1 MFTFTVLLI
10 IKLNFKTPL
19 IMNANLVEIFYII
32 DEFCKEIEKAMEGH
46 ILSSDTSKKRRK
58 RAFTMSDSEII
69 TIMILFHQSHFR
81 DIKFFYIHYIKVHCK
96 KDFPHTVSY
105 NRFVELQQKAL
116 LPMTVFLQL
125 CCLGKCTGK
134 SFIDSTPIRV
144 CHIKREKSHKVFN
157 GPATKGKSTIGR
169 FFGFKLHLV
178 INDKGEIIKFLIT
191 QAHVDDRNPLKDQ
204 RFHEKL
210 FGKLFGDKGYISQ
223 DLFEQL
229 FVDNI
234 HLITKIKKNMKN
246 ALMHLYDKIAL
257 RKRTIIETVNDL
269 LKNGCQIEHTRHRC
283 FTNCVGNLVAGLIA
297 YNLAPKKPA
306 LNIEIVDMDK
316 VKMIA

>member
-1 MFTFTVLLI
+1 V
-10 IKLNFKTPL
+10 N
-19 IMNANLVEIFYII
+19 
-32 DEFCKEIEKAMEGH
+32 H
-46 ILSSDTSKKRRK
+46 IQRYRT
-58 RAFTMSDSEII
+58 
-69 TIMILFHQSHFR
+69 
-81 DIKFFYIHYIKVHCK
+81 C
-96 KDFPHTVSY
+96 DFPHTVSC

-116 LPMTVFLQL
+116 LPMVIFLQL
-125 CCLGKCTGK
+125 CCLGQCTGV

-144 CHIKREKSHKVFN
+144 CHIKREKSHKVFK
-157 GPATKGKSTIGR
+157 GLAAKGKSTIGW

-178 INDKGEIIKFLIT
+178 VNDKGEIIKFVIT
-191 QAHVDDRNPLKDQ
+191 QANVDDREPLKNQ
-204 RFHEKL
+204 RFHEKI

-223 DLFEQL
+223 DLFEKL

-257 RKRTIIETVNDL
+257 RKRAIIETINDL

-283 FTNCVGNLVAGLIA
+283 FTNFIGNLVAGLIA

-306 LNIEIVDMDK
+306 LTIEIIDMDQ
-316 VKMIA
+316 VKRIA